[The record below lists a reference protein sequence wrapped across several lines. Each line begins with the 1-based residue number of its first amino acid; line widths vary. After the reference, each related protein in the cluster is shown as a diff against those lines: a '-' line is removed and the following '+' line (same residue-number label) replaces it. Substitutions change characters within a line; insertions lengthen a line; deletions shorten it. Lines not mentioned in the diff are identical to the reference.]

1 MKDSAKTLNI
11 LLTGATGFL
20 GSHLL
25 RAFVAKGWNVSIIKR
40 SFSST
45 NRIQDLLPAVTAL
58 DIDAA
63 PLASLFEQMGPFDA
77 VVHAATCYGRHGET
91 AVQVLEVNLGFS
103 LSLLETATF
112 YNTTTFFNTTT
123 ILYPYLNA
131 YALSKHQFEDW
142 GRMFSSQGRISF
154 VNLKVEH
161 MYGPT
166 DDPSKFTTFIFS
178 SLKNN
183 IPEIALTSGEQKRDF
198 IYIDDVVEAYII
210 LLKQIRK
217 DKEFA
222 EYEIGSGEAI
232 SIRYFVE
239 TARNVIG
246 SSSNLLFGA
255 KEYREHEVM
264 FSQADIRK
272 MMELGWKPQVS
283 LEQGILKTM

>member
-1 MKDSAKTLNI
+1 VKDSVKTLNI

-63 PLASLFEQMGPFDA
+63 PLAALFEQKGPFDA

-91 AVQVLEVNLGFS
+91 ATQVLEANLGFS
-103 LSLLETATF
+103 LSLLETATLYNTTTF
-112 YNTTTFFNTTT
+112 YNTTTT
-123 ILYPYLNA
+123 LYPYLNA
-131 YALSKHQFEDW
+131 YALSKRQFEDW
-142 GRMFSSQGRISF
+142 GRMFSSQGRIRF

-161 MYGPT
+161 MYGP
-166 DDPSKFTTFIFS
+166 DDEPSKFTTFIFL

-183 IPEIALTSGEQKRDF
+183 ISEIALTLGEQKRDF

-210 LLKQIRK
+210 LLKQIRR
-217 DKEFA
+217 DSVFT
-222 EYEIGSGEAI
+222 EYEIGSGEAV
-232 SIRYFVE
+232 SIRDFVE
-239 TARNVIG
+239 TARKVIG

-264 FSQADIRK
+264 FSQADIKK